1 MPLAI
6 DLTQIASA
14 IDGNL
19 TDLAQRI
26 VLRSARLRILGPR
39 STALLALARHLAIPY
54 AAWVAGLVALAPRA
68 GAPFA
73 NAITSA
79 SPCVGWPGIRAGPF
93 WVGAGDASSL
103 SPVAAGRRAL
113 APVADSPATLKLMGH
128 APRNHHLAIGHRHWN
143 GPPAAIRSLLA
154 DHLAERLG
162 ALAGLMALPLA
173 LGLRADRRA
182 LHVDIVAMEL
192 ALGLSALGLA
202 LRCSAVQSLPTIRAQ
217 ILLRAKHCAVGL
229 AAVDVACL
237 VGLIGGLR
245 APGVADRHLT
255 MGLAVL
261 LTHRLSAVPGTMGHA
276 ALPHAQRDDGGHRGA
291 ADVPGRRRRSCR
303 RVLAQALNCAR
314 LHLHVHVEQCP
325 VRQPPC
331 TSPQRGVEVE
341 LPVQWRVNRDP
352 LAGRG
357 LVVTLIDGGNILGG
371 QFFVVPPED
380 ARLRASQTQN
390 NQRSPHPLELW

>member
-1 MPLAI
+1 
-6 DLTQIASA
+6 
-14 IDGNL
+14 
-19 TDLAQRI
+19 
-26 VLRSARLRILGPR
+26 
-39 STALLALARHLAIPY
+39 
-54 AAWVAGLVALAPRA
+54 
-68 GAPFA
+68 
-73 NAITSA
+73 
-79 SPCVGWPGIRAGPF
+79 
-93 WVGAGDASSL
+93 
-103 SPVAAGRRAL
+103 
-113 APVADSPATLKLMGH
+113 
-128 APRNHHLAIGHRHWN
+128 
-143 GPPAAIRSLLA
+143 
-154 DHLAERLG
+154 
-162 ALAGLMALPLA
+162 MALPLA